1 MRKALFTLVGLV
13 VFVSFSFAQAPLPF
27 GTVGLSQ
34 TQIAF
39 SYAGEIWLVER
50 QGGTA
55 RRLVNQP
62 GKKSRPNFSPDGS
75 MLAFSLELGG
85 GAQTYVMP
93 VAGGEA
99 KQLTW
104 HPKDTVPL
112 GWTADG
118 KEILLRSWRI
128 TDQITRLFTIP
139 VAGGFETELPLP
151 TGYGGAFSPDGKRLA
166 YQPARV
172 ATTMW
177 RNYRGGMTSPLWI
190 ATLAD
195 SQVEALPNDGSN
207 NRNPMWIGDKIYF
220 VSDRTFTANLFSF
233 DTKTKSVSQLTK
245 FEKYDIS
252 ATAACDD
259 AIVFVQD
266 GKLHLLDL
274 ATKQTRVVPVTV
286 NADDS
291 ETKPRK
297 VKVARNVHNY
307 NLAPNG
313 AHAVFTARGE
323 VLTVSDKG
331 EVRNWTNSSGT
342 AERNAVW
349 SPDGNW
355 LAYFSDESGEYQ
367 LHLRALNST
376 ASGSELTATTNNGET
391 RKINIEKSPSFYG
404 EPVWSPDAKRLAFY
418 DKRSNVWI
426 VNRETNQVTRVD
438 NSIHPEPDTLI
449 AAWSPDSQWL
459 AYEKNL
465 PNRLK
470 AVFLH
475 SLAAGKSFPVTNSL
489 YNAEAPAFDASG
501 KYLYFL
507 QSMNAGMRRAFGM
520 ASFTF
525 RTLITKTVNVA
536 VLSKDGVSPLA
547 PKAQQN
553 TAMSIDPEGITNRIV
568 TLPLPPRDY
577 AGLQAGKPGV
587 VFVHETTSG
596 SLPILHKLD
605 VTNRRPEKFLE
616 GVGAFAVSA
625 DGSKL
630 LYESRGSYAIVATDA
645 PPKPND
651 GKLDLAAFEV
661 QINPR
666 DEWRQIY
673 NEAWR
678 LMRDYFYDA
687 NHHGQNLTALKEH
700 YAAYLPQLVRREDL
714 SAVMQEMFS
723 HLTVSHLGVGG
734 GDIPQVGAP
743 ANTGLLGA
751 DYEVAQGRYRIKRIL
766 VGDNSSP
773 LLTVPLAQPG
783 IHVKAGDY
791 LLAVDNQEIKAEEN
805 LYRYFVGK
813 AGKPTQI
820 KVASTLNG
828 DNARTFTVVPLPGE
842 NTLRLFNWMEANRRK
857 VAELSGGKLAYIYL
871 PDTGRTGYDLFN
883 RDFYA
888 QLDKQGVIIDE
899 RSNSGGAPAD
909 YFIDLLKRQP
919 LSSYT
924 FREGVEMPF
933 PVATI
938 PGPRVMIINEDA
950 GSGGDTLPWM
960 FRQSGLGTLVGKRT
974 WGGGIGGYINLPS
987 LVDGGQMSAPNRGFF
1002 NPKKGTW
1009 DIENNGVAPDI
1020 EVEQAP
1026 AAVRAGRDP
1035 QLEKAVQIA
1044 LEELKKTPAVAV
1056 KKPKYPIYK

>member
-1 MRKALFTLVGLV
+1 MRKSLFALVCLIAFA
-13 VFVSFSFAQAPLPF
+13 SISFAQAPLPF
-27 GTVGLSQ
+27 GSVGLSK
-34 TQIAF
+34 TQLAF
-39 SYAGEIWLVER
+39 SYAGELWLVDR
-50 QGGTA
+50 NGGTA
-55 RRLVNQP
+55 KRLVSQP

-75 MLAFSLELGG
+75 LLAFSMERGG
-85 GAQTYVMP
+85 DTQTYVMP

-99 KQLTW
+99 RQLTW
-104 HPKDTVPL
+104 HPKDSIPL

-139 VAGGFETELPLP
+139 VTGGFETELPLP
-151 TGYGGAFSPDGKRLA
+151 TGYGGTFSPDGKRLA

-190 ATLAD
+190 ANLAD
-195 SQVEALPNDGSN
+195 SQIEALPNDGSN

-233 DTKTKSVSQLTK
+233 DTKTKKIEQVTK

-259 AIVFVQD
+259 AIVLVQD
-266 GKLHLLDL
+266 GKLHLFDL
-274 ATKQTRVVPVTV
+274 ATKQTRVVPVRV
-286 NADDS
+286 NADDA

-307 NLAPNG
+307 NIAPNG
-313 AHAVFTARGE
+313 SHALFTARGE

-331 EVRNWTNSSGT
+331 EVRNWTNSSGA
-342 AERNAVW
+342 AERNAAW

-355 LAYFSDESGEYQ
+355 LAYFSDEAGEYQ
-367 LHLRALNST
+367 LHLRA
-376 ASGSELTATTNNGET
+376 TTGEGET
-391 RKINIEKSPSFYG
+391 RKIAIEKSPSFYG
-404 EPVWSPDAKRLAFY
+404 EPLWSPDAKRLAFY
-418 DKRSNVWI
+418 DKRSNLWI

-438 NSIHPEPDTLI
+438 NSIHPEPETMI
-449 AAWSPDSQWL
+449 AAWSRDSQWL

-475 SLAAGKSFPVTNSL
+475 SLASGKSFQVTNSL
-489 YNAEAPAFDASG
+489 VHAEAPAFDASG

-507 QSMNAGMRRAFGM
+507 QSNNAAMRRAFGM

-536 VLSKDGVSPLA
+536 VLSQDGVSPLA
-547 PKAQQN
+547 PNAQQN
-553 TAMSIDPEGITNRIV
+553 TATTIDPEGITNRIV

-577 AGLQAGKPGV
+577 SNVQAGKPGI
-587 VFVHETTSG
+587 VFVHETTS
-596 SLPILHKLD
+596 SSPPTLHKLD
-605 VTNRRPEKFLE
+605 LMNRRPEKFLE
-616 GVGAFAVSA
+616 GLNAFVVSA

-630 LYESRGSYAIVATDA
+630 LYESRGSYAIVSTDA

-661 QINPR
+661 QIHPR
-666 DEWRQIY
+666 EEWQQIY

-687 NHHGQNLTALKEH
+687 NHHGQNLTALKDH
-700 YAAYLPQLVRREDL
+700 YAAYLPHLVRREDL

-723 HLTVSHLGVGG
+723 HITVSHLGVGG
-734 GDIPQVGAP
+734 GDVPQTGTP

-766 VGDNSSP
+766 QGDNSMP
-773 LLTVPLAQPG
+773 LLTAPLAQPG
-783 IHVKAGDY
+783 IHVKVGDY
-791 LLAVDNQEIKAEEN
+791 LLAVDNQEINATEN

-820 KVASTLNG
+820 KVAATPNG
-828 DNARTFTVVPLPGE
+828 DDARTYTVIAMPGE
-842 NTLRLFNWMEANRRK
+842 NTLRLFNWIEDNRRK

-919 LSSYT
+919 LSSYA
-924 FREGVEMPF
+924 FREGADMPF

-960 FRQSGLGTLVGKRT
+960 FRQAGLGTLVGKRT

-987 LVDGGQMSAPNRGFF
+987 FVDGGGMSAPNRGFF

-1009 DIENNGVAPDI
+1009 DIENNGVAPDV
-1020 EVEQAP
+1020 EVELLP
-1026 AAVRAGRDP
+1026 AAVRAGHDP

-1044 LEELKKTPAVAV
+1044 LDELKKTQAVAP
-1056 KKPKYPIYK
+1056 KKPKYPVYK

>member
-1 MRKALFTLVGLV
+1 MWNPLASLLIIALFVIPIV
-13 VFVSFSFAQAPLPF
+13 AQAPLPI
-27 GTVGLSQ
+27 TAVSVSQ

-39 SYAGEIWLVER
+39 SYAGELWLVGR
-50 QGGTA
+50 PGGA
-55 RRLVNQP
+55 AKKLVTQP
-62 GKKSRPNFSPDGS
+62 GDKTRPHFSPDGTQIAFAIE
-75 MLAFSLELGG
+75 LAGV
-85 GAQTYVMP
+85 AQTYVIAT
-93 VAGGEA
+93 AGGA
-99 KQLTW
+99 ARQLTW

-118 KEILLRSWRI
+118 QHILLRSWRI

-139 VAGGFETELPLP
+139 ATGGFEAEVPVP
-151 TGYGGAFSPDGKRLA
+151 KGSGGAFSPDGKRLA
-166 YQPARV
+166 YMPARV
-172 ATTMW
+172 ATTTW

-195 SQVEALPNDGSN
+195 SQIEALPNDGSN

-233 DTKTKSVSQLTK
+233 DTKTKKIEQLTK

-252 ATAACDD
+252 AAAACDD
-259 AIVFVQD
+259 AIVLVQD
-266 GKLHLLDL
+266 GRLHLFDL
-274 ATKQTRVVPVTV
+274 QSKQTRIVPVTV
-286 NADDS
+286 NADDA
-291 ETKPRK
+291 ETKPRQ
-297 VKVARNVHNY
+297 VNVARNVHNY
-307 NLAPNG
+307 QIAPNG
-313 AHAVFTARGE
+313 VHALFTARGE

-331 EVRNWTNSSGT
+331 EVRNWTNTSGA
-342 AERNAVW
+342 AERNAAW

-367 LHLRALNST
+367 LHLRA
-376 ASGSELTATTNNGET
+376 TTGESQT

-404 EPVWSPDAKRLAFY
+404 EPVWSPDSKRLAFY

-438 NSIHPEPDTLI
+438 NSIHPEPETLT
-449 AAWSPDSQWL
+449 AAWSRDSQWL

-475 SLAAGKSFPVTNSL
+475 SLAAGKSFQVTNSL
-489 YNAEAPAFDASG
+489 YHAEAPAFDASG

-507 QSMNAGMRRAFGM
+507 QSSNAAMRRAFGM
-520 ASFTF
+520 TMFTF
-525 RTLITKTVNVA
+525 RTLVTKTVNVA

-547 PKAQQN
+547 PNAQQN
-553 TAMSIDPEGITNRIV
+553 TATSIDPEGITNRIV

-577 AGLQAGKPGV
+577 AGLQTGKAGII
-587 VFVHETTSG
+587 FVQEAGTSG
-596 SLPILHKLD
+596 TPTLHKFD
-605 VTNRRPEKFLE
+605 VNTRRPEKFLE
-616 GVGAFAVSA
+616 GISGFAVAA

-630 LYESRGSYAIVATDA
+630 LYEARGSFAIVATDA

-651 GKLDLAAFEV
+651 GKLDLAAFAV
-661 QINPR
+661 QLNPR

-714 SAVMQEMFS
+714 SNVMQEMFS

-773 LLTVPLAQPG
+773 LLTSPLAQPG
-783 IHVKAGDY
+783 VHVKVGDY
-791 LLAVDNQEIKAEEN
+791 LLAVDGQEIKAEEN

-813 AGKPTQI
+813 AGRPTQI
-820 KVASTLNG
+820 KVAATASG
-828 DNARTFTVVPLPGE
+828 DNARTYTVVPLPGE
-842 NTLRLFNWMEANRRK
+842 NTLRLFNWIEGNRRK

-871 PDTGRTGYDLFN
+871 PDTGNTGYTLFN

-919 LSSYT
+919 LSSYA
-924 FREGVEMPF
+924 FREGAEMPF

-960 FRQSGLGTLVGKRT
+960 FRASGLGMLVGKRT
-974 WGGGIGGYINLPS
+974 WGGGIGGYINLPRF
-987 LVDGGQMSAPNRGFF
+987 VDGGQMAAPNRGFF

-1009 DIENNGVAPDI
+1009 DIENHGVAPDI
-1020 EVEQAP
+1020 EVEMNP
-1026 AAVRAGRDP
+1026 AAVRAGHDP

-1056 KKPKYPIYK
+1056 KKPKYPVYK